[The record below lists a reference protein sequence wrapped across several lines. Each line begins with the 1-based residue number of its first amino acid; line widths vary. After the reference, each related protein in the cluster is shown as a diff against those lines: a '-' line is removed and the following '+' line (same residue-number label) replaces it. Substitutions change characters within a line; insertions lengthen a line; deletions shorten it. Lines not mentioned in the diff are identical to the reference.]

1 MCHGVTMVIS
11 RRFVRQ
17 NIVQVL
23 HIVNSSLQYSRNM
36 GMLHNLSDLIKAKR
50 DKMTMLVLGLN
61 NSGKSTIINH
71 FKKSSEQS
79 AIMVP
84 TVGFQI
90 EQFYNMGVSIKAIDM
105 SGATRYRN
113 LWEHQFKNCQGIIYV
128 IDASDRMR
136 FVVVKDELDLVLQHP
151 DFCNRNVPILFYGNK
166 SDLEDSLSNVKIA
179 AALGLENIKEKPW
192 HICSSNAVSGEGL
205 DEGVQWLVQQIRFAI
220 LSNKK
225 KGKKLKLT
233 SKDNK

>member
-1 MCHGVTMVIS
+1 
-11 RRFVRQ
+11 
-17 NIVQVL
+17 
-23 HIVNSSLQYSRNM
+23 M
-36 GMLHNLSDLIKAKR
+36 GMLHNLSDLIKVKR
-50 DKMTMLVLGLN
+50 DKMTILVLGLN

-79 AIMVP
+79 AVMVP
-84 TVGFQI
+84 TVGFLI
-90 EQFYNMGVSIKAIDM
+90 EQFYNMGVNIKAIDM

-151 DFCNRNVPILFYGNK
+151 DFCNRIVPILFYGNK